1 MKKKVELTER
11 NTLFEANLSKVI
23 FYIISHLLDWNIWLL
38 KLQKQKDQIEA
49 KLKESSM
56 IHQTNY
62 SKYQEEFLTALG
74 DIKAVKLTLSKRI
87 LSLSQLEEIDV
98 ESVDELEQLDQLTQ
112 NQGYYF

>member
-23 FYIISHLLDWNIWLL
+23 YYIISHLFEIWLL